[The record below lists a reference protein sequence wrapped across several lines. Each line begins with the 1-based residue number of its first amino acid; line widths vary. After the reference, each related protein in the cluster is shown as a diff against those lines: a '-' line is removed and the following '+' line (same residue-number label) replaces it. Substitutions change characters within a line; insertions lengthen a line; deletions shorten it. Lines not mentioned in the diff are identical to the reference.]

1 LTNNNSYAILS
12 IERDKNMRKF
22 ENGQKVKVIETGHKA
37 TIYDYDT
44 FLGEE
49 KVLIRFNGR
58 HSLDLFKESEL
69 ESY

>member
-1 LTNNNSYAILS
+1 
-12 IERDKNMRKF
+12 MRKF